1 MKKSILIL
9 LVVCCLLLVSCVRSG
24 INGQTT
30 DSELSST
37 EAKAEVGGVTEDSA
51 NGDTI
56 DDSIPSL
63 VLSSTS
69 TNLKSGDEFTLTIE
83 MKNNP
88 GIFALTL
95 ELPIDSSVFE
105 FVSSDTKQSIC
116 PWLGICN
123 YDESSSIYK
132 FNGYN
137 TSPVENLN
145 DNGILVTVTLK
156 VKESAKAGEYSFF
169 ANPDSRNII
178 NVDAEEVAF
187 ERAHISVKVS
197 K

>member
-9 LVVCCLLLVSCVRSG
+9 LAVCCLLFVSCAGVG
-24 INGQTT
+24 INGQKT
-30 DSELSST
+30 DPELSST
-37 EAKAEVGGVTEDSA
+37 EAKAEVGGGTDDGS

-56 DDSIPSL
+56 NGGAPAL
-63 VLSSTS
+63 TLSSTS
-69 TNLKSGDEFTLTIE
+69 TNLKAGDEFTLTIQ

-88 GIFALTL
+88 GIFAMTL
-95 ELPIDSSVFE
+95 ELPIDSRVFE
-105 FVSSDTKQSIC
+105 FVSSDTKQSVC

-123 YDESSSIYK
+123 YDESSSTYK

-137 TSPVENLN
+137 TSPIENLN

-169 ANPDSRNII
+169 ANPDSKNII
-178 NVDAEEVAF
+178 NVDAEEIAF